1 MRRLFLC
8 LVDGGKP
15 EDLEKNPQSKDRNQ
29 KQTQLTCD
37 ARSGEL
43 EPRPQQCNAS
53 THGIVPTLCHPV
65 PFPSL
70 SGQGKI
76 S

>member
-37 ARSGEL
+37 ARSGNWNPGHSSVMQAL
-43 EPRPQQCNAS
+43 MA
-53 THGIVPTLCHPV
+53 
-65 PFPSL
+65 
-70 SGQGKI
+70 
-76 S
+76 